1 MGLYVVLFLAMLPF
15 VCLELG
21 SVNPKHQRLFHVFI
35 IVFLFLS
42 FLRWETGTDW
52 DSYLRIF
59 NNISEPFDTLE
70 EPEAN
75 TEKGYMFLNNLAKFL
90 SSSYT
95 MMLFLEGLIIY
106 IYLYKGIRWLS
117 PYPLFSLFIFFCM
130 NLGGIFFVRQTIA
143 VVITLFSIKYIIQ
156 RRLWMFL
163 LMIILASTFH
173 RTAVIF
179 VFTYFVFYRRYS
191 FLTSFLLLLGSAI
204 LGYIIGSALMDYLSS
219 AGLSGIS
226 ERIAMY
232 SGADYNDALGM
243 SSTAFMIRGLIN
255 RFFIFTLV
263 FLFMRAFRNEDDVF
277 NGIFN
282 LYLFGACLFVFV
294 TPISREFARLTG
306 YYDIVQILI
315 YPYLLFILH
324 GSRKRILFL
333 LLIFFF
339 VFRLY
344 SAVNQW
350 YDAYVPY
357 KTVLDI

>member
-1 MGLYVVLFLAMLPF
+1 MLFYYCIFLLLLPF
-15 VCLELG
+15 VCIEIK
-21 SVNPKHQRLFHVFI
+21 SYNPKHQRSFHVFI
-35 IVFLFLS
+35 TVFLFLS

-59 NNISEPFDTLE
+59 NDIIEPFETLE

-95 MMLFLEGLIIY
+95 MMLFLEGLLIY
-106 IYLYKGIRWLS
+106 AFLYKGIRWLS

-130 NLGGIFFVRQTIA
+130 SLGGIFFVRQTIA
-143 VVITLFSIKYIIQ
+143 VVISFFSIKYIIQ
-156 RRLWMFL
+156 RRIWMFL

-179 VFTYFVFYRRYS
+179 VFAYFVFYRRYS
-191 FLTSFLLLLGSAI
+191 FLTFFLLLIGSAI
-204 LGYIIGSALMDYLSS
+204 LGYIIGSVLMDYLSS
-219 AGLSGIS
+219 AGLAGIS
-226 ERIAMY
+226 DRIAMY
-232 SGADYNDALGM
+232 SGADYNDALAM

-255 RFFIFTLV
+255 RFFIFCLV
-263 FLFMRAFRNEDDVF
+263 FLFMRAFRDEDDVF

-294 TPISREFARLTG
+294 TPISRELARLTA

-315 YPYLLFILH
+315 YPYLFYVLH
-324 GSRKRILFL
+324 GSRKRVIFL
-333 LLIFFF
+333 MLLFFF
-339 VFRLY
+339 AFRLY

-350 YDAYVPY
+350 YDEYIPY
-357 KTVLDI
+357 KTVLEI